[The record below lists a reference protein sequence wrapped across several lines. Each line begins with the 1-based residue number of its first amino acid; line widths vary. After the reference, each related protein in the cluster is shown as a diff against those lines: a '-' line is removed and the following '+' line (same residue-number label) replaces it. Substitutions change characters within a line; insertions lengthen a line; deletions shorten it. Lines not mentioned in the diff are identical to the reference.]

1 MDGKTAL
8 VTGGW
13 GGLGL
18 AISDA
23 LLTAGCNVVVC
34 DINNDALQK
43 FRETHSSV
51 ESNKILTLH
60 CDISKQSEVTKLFE
74 DAIERFGKV
83 DFVINNAGVMDKMD
97 PVGTLDM
104 NTYNKVIAINLT
116 APIMISKVAVQHMM
130 EKNVAGCIIN
140 IASVGGLRGF
150 AAGTRTILDYAN
162 DYVHNVREAGLGEKP
177 MRKIRDQ
184 NYTASIREMDKVL
197 RIERAK
203 QSESV
208 GLLQGTLTLTAFSRA
223 LADGTRELPCLYIT
237 SNSQLAGIKETIKL
251 TTAWLDKLEQDGWSP
266 ESAEPL
272 PYTIPA

>member
-8 VTGGW
+8 VTGGC

-23 LLTAGCNVVVC
+23 LLTAGCNLVVC

-43 FRETHSSV
+43 FRESHSSV
-51 ESNKILTLH
+51 ESNKVLTLH
-60 CDISKQSEVTKLFE
+60 CDISKQSEVNKLFE

-104 NTYNKVIAINLT
+104 DTYNKVIAINLT

-140 IASVGGLRGF
+140 IASIGGLRGF
-150 AAGTRTILDYAN
+150 AAGVA
-162 DYVHNVREAGLGEKP
+162 
-177 MRKIRDQ
+177 
-184 NYTASIREMDKVL
+184 YTASKHAVLGLTKNTAVFYGSKGIRCNAVL
-197 RIERAK
+197 PGGMETNI
-203 QSESV
+203 
-208 GLLQGTLTLTAFSRA
+208 GTAFATGYSQEGMA
-223 LADGTRELPCLYIT
+223 VVREKAMASAQGYSPVKNVAAAVVFLCSDAAASINGVCLPVD
-237 SNSQLAGIKETIKL
+237 QG
-251 TTAWLDKLEQDGWSP
+251 
-266 ESAEPL
+266 
-272 PYTIPA
+272 